1 MKRLTGLLAIT
12 LFILAGSAKA
22 QHEHHQPVKKETAPV
37 KKQEKRVQP
46 APAKKDTVPAQH
58 TGHKAHSAKK
68 DTMPAN
74 RHEDHSMHQ
83 MQEEDHSMHGMTHA
97 YSLNLPMNRNGSG
110 TSWLTDNTPMY
121 MYMAQKGKTSFM
133 FHGNVFLRYTSTD
146 FTAKGTRGSTK
157 FDAPNWVM
165 GMMNHRVGKKGLLN
179 ATVMLSFDRA
189 VMGGEGYPLL
199 FQSGETWQGKPL
211 VDRQHP
217 HDMFAAVSVGYTHAI
232 NKDMDVYGY
241 IGYPGEPAISAP
253 AFMHR
258 VSSMNNPDAPLG
270 HHWQDATHITFGV
283 GTLGFR
289 YKQVKAEFSSFTGRE
304 PDEDRYN
311 FDKPLFDSYAY
322 RVSYNPSRQWAL
334 QFSQAFVH
342 SPEALEPDENVTR
355 TTASAI
361 HTAQFRQPG
370 NFVASAAVWGLNSKG
385 SEKEHSFLLESNLQL
400 QKNAVYGRYE
410 FVEKSSHE
418 LQLEDQ
424 LPHGKFNV
432 HAFTVGYARTLAT
445 VWKTNLAV
453 GAQGTWNVE
462 DKALYGIYGKN
473 PLSAQVYLRISP
485 ALHR

>member
-1 MKRLTGLLAIT
+1 MNRKHLTGLLLLLLTA
-12 LFILAGSAKA
+12 FGAQA
-22 QHEHHQPVKKETAPV
+22 QHEHHMPV
-37 KKQEKRVQP
+37 Q
-46 APAKKDTVPAQH
+46 KKDTVPA
-58 TGHKAHSAKK
+58 K
-68 DTMPAN
+68 DTSA
-74 RHEDHSMHQ
+74 HAGHDMHQ
-83 MQEEDHSMHGMTHA
+83 GHDMHEGHDMSNMSSA

-110 TSWLTDNTPMY
+110 TSWLPDNSPMY

-133 FHGNVFLRYTSTD
+133 FHGNIFLRYTSTD
-146 FTAKGTRGSTK
+146 FTAKGSRGAAK
-157 FDAPNWVM
+157 LDAPNWFM

-179 ATVMLSFDRA
+179 ATVMLSFDKMI
-189 VMGGEGYPLL
+189 MGGAGYPLL

-217 HDMFAAVSVGYTHAI
+217 HDLFAAVSVGYTYAI
-232 NKDMDVYGY
+232 NKDMDVYAY
-241 IGYPGEPAISAP
+241 LGYPGEPGISAP

-258 VSSMNNPDAPLG
+258 VSAMNNPDAPLG

-304 PDEDRYN
+304 PDENRYD

-322 RVSYNPSRQWAL
+322 RLSYNPSKQWAL

-342 SPEALEPDENVTR
+342 SPEALEPEENITR

-361 HTAQFRQPG
+361 HTALLRKPG
-370 NFVASAAVWGLNSKG
+370 NFVASTAVWGLNNKSDG
-385 SEKEHSFLLESNLQL
+385 HKEHSFLAESNLQL
-400 QKNAVYGRYE
+400 QRNAIYGRYE
-410 FVEKSSHE
+410 FVEKSTHE
-418 LQLEDQ
+418 LQLEDE
-424 LPHGKFNV
+424 LGEAKFSV
-432 HAFTVGYARTLAT
+432 HAFTLGYARTLAT
-445 VWKTNLAV
+445 VWKTNVAV
-453 GAQGTWNVE
+453 GAQGTVNVQ